1 MENTEKIIN
10 KIKKV
15 LELSKN
21 NPSEKEA
28 QAAALKAQK
37 LMVEY
42 HISMEEVSGIE
53 DSENISEECT
63 NVGTGNKWK
72 YRLSTIIAR
81 NFRCNIF
88 IMENPMLYFMDTK
101 QMQKLQ
107 QKLSSIFLIWVIN
120 QQLNFAIR
128 RKRNVKECKEIGIS
142 FYGKGIKNCFLIG
155 FLDGIAEIL
164 EKQCTAL
171 MIVTPKEVEEAFKE
185 RTKDCKTTKNRL
197 NTRSYYAKESWEE
210 GKCSGKNAIG
220 SRQLAMAQKVGGKN
234 ESQNNYEIISVS
246 H

>member
-37 LMVEY
+37 LMAEY

-81 NFRCNIF
+81 NFRCQHFYYGKSTVVFYGYKTDAEIATETFKYLFN
-88 IMENPMLYFMDTK
+88 MGNKLATK
-101 QMQKLQ
+101 FYNK
-107 QKLSSIFLIWVIN
+107 K
-120 QQLNFAIR
+120 
-128 RKRNVKECKEIGIS
+128 KKECKEIGIS

-185 RTKDCKTTKNRL
+185 RTKDYKTTKNRL

-210 GKCSGKNAIG
+210 GKRSGKNAIG
-220 SRQLAMAQKVGGKN
+220 SRQLAMA
-234 ESQNNYEIISVS
+234 
-246 H
+246 

>member
-1 MENTEKIIN
+1 MFIIDRKEQRIMENTEKIIN

-37 LMVEY
+37 LMAEY

-81 NFRCNIF
+81 NFRCQHFYYGKSTVVFYGYKTDAEIATETFKYLFN
-88 IMENPMLYFMDTK
+88 MGNKLATK
-101 QMQKLQ
+101 FYNK
-107 QKLSSIFLIWVIN
+107 K
-120 QQLNFAIR
+120 
-128 RKRNVKECKEIGIS
+128 KKECKEIGIS

-155 FLDGIAEIL
+155 FQMVLQ
-164 EKQCTAL
+164 K
-171 MIVTPKEVEEAFKE
+171 FW
-185 RTKDCKTTKNRL
+185 KN
-197 NTRSYYAKESWEE
+197 NV
-210 GKCSGKNAIG
+210 
-220 SRQLAMAQKVGGKN
+220 Q
-234 ESQNNYEIISVS
+234 